1 MRTQVNS
8 STPGK
13 SLYPGRAK
21 VGIRSDRKEHIAL
34 RKIAGERPG
43 TRATG
48 DGRNVPPMSEANAWQ
63 NGAS

>member
-1 MRTQVNS
+1 VRTQVNS

-21 VGIRSDRKEHIAL
+21 VGIRFDRKEHNVL

-43 TRATG
+43 TDETYP
-48 DGRNVPPMSEANAWQ
+48 NE
-63 NGAS
+63 

>member
-21 VGIRSDRKEHIAL
+21 VGIRFDRKEHIVL

-43 TRATG
+43 TDETYP
-48 DGRNVPPMSEANAWQ
+48 NE
-63 NGAS
+63 